1 LSLPGAYRGAEY
13 TYLAGTGTNTTHW
26 TLTTLCRGCTT
37 WADSDGNTVTLNTTG
52 TAGLAWAKATSKPT
66 NPASNIST
74 FNFHNGFGSWKH
86 DLAGAQ
92 SPLFDYWV
100 SNNLLS
106 SAPTTSS
113 LSTSTPRT
121 PSATLNM
128 TTSYILT
135 LTTSVTFATTTST
148 AIYQTSVPTICAGVA
163 VAQYPGILKDGWRA
177 TKVKGGMTGT
187 RGVILDT
194 AGHILTVESGK
205 GISVHTVGF
214 DGCITDSK
222 TLIAQNNLNHGIL
235 LNPNGTTLYASSM
248 TTVWAWPY
256 DPIAAAVLGSAT
268 IVVSGMFNGGH
279 PTRSLVMSPA
289 YSNLLVVSH
298 GSDENIDIASINMS
312 TARAI
317 VKIFDM
323 SSVPIGGY
331 KYATDG
337 YNAGYGLRNEVGLT
351 FDANNM

>member
-1 LSLPGAYRGAEY
+1 M
-13 TYLAGTGTNTTHW
+13 AGTGTNTTHW

-37 WADSDGNTVTLNTTG
+37 WADSDGNIVTLNITG
-52 TAGLAWAKATSKPT
+52 IAGLAWAKSTTKPAT
-66 NPASNIST
+66 PASNTST
-74 FNFHNGFGSWKH
+74 FNFHNGFGKWQH
-86 DLAGAQ
+86 DLVGAQ
-92 SPLFDYWV
+92 SPLFDYWIT
-100 SNNLLS
+100 NNLLG
-106 SAPTTSS
+106 SAPATPS
-113 LSTSTPRT
+113 LSTNTSRT
-121 PSATLNM
+121 LTATQTM
-128 TTSYILT
+128 TTSYLPT
-135 LTTSVTFATTTST
+135 PTTSVISVTKTGTATF
-148 AIYQTSVPTICAGVA
+148 QTSVPTGCAGVTA
-163 VAQYPGILKDGWRA
+163 AQYPGILKDGWRA

-187 RGVILDT
+187 RGVILDS

-205 GISVHTVGF
+205 GITLHTVGL

-235 LNPNGTTLYASSM
+235 LDVNGTTLYASSM

-256 DPIAAAVLGSAT
+256 DPVAAAVIGSAT

-289 YSNLLVVSH
+289 YPNLLVVSH
-298 GSDENIDIASINMS
+298 GSDENIDVASINMS

-317 VKIFDM
+317 VKVFDM
-323 SSVPIGGY
+323 SSVPSGGFNY
-331 KYATDG
+331 ITDG